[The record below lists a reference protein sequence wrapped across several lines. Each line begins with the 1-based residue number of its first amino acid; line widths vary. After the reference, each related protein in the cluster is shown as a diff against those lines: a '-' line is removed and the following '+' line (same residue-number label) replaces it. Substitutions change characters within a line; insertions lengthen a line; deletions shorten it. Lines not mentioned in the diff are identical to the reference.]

1 LYGSETW
8 TLHKTDVDRLQ
19 AFEMWVWRRMLKIR
33 WTEKKT
39 NDEVLEMVQEE
50 RSMVKRIQ
58 QQQHN
63 WLGHIL
69 RGDSLLK
76 IALEGR
82 MEGHRQRG
90 RQRKKLIDW
99 LMDNDKKIGYKEVKA
114 QAEDRTKWHKWKPEP
129 A

>member
-1 LYGSETW
+1 
-8 TLHKTDVDRLQ
+8 
-19 AFEMWVWRRMLKIR
+19 MLKIR

-39 NDEVLEMVQEE
+39 NDEVLEMVHEE

-76 IALEGR
+76 IALKGR
-82 MEGHRQRG
+82 MEGHRQRE
-90 RQRKKLIDW
+90 RQRKKLIDR